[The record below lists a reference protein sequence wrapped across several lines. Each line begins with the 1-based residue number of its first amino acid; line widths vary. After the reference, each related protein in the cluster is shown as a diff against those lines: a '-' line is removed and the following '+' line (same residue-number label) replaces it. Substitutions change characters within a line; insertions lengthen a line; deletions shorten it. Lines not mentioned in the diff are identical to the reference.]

1 MKPGTVKTRYTMLAS
16 AIIASLFHTA
26 SFAQDEAPATPDGSD
41 IEHIVISATGFEQK
55 LTEAPASIS
64 VISQEDLQSRQF
76 ITLLDAVQF
85 QEGIDIG
92 TTRDKT
98 GQGTVSMRGLTGEYT
113 LLLIDGVRMNN
124 HGDIY
129 PNNFGG
135 NAFGHVP
142 PMEAIERIEVIRG
155 PASTLYGADALGGVI
170 NVITKKRS
178 EDWTGSINFGRSI
191 QTDDQFGDDITTD
204 FFAQGPLIKDLL
216 TLGVRGSMYERQ
228 ASNPEFAPDVDPNGD
243 IHIRELGFG
252 SGGKTV
258 DSDSEQFGFTLF
270 FTPFENQSFKFD
282 YDNSNQTYDNTPT
295 YNIDT
300 GEISYPLG
308 TKDNIESIWA
318 DRRGVVNPR
327 AGYAADQEFNR
338 EWWSITHQ
346 GQFDGFSSMVALS
359 HVDTTNDGRTLPLSV
374 AERLLLQEMYD
385 GTGAYEGMTEEERK
399 ALAEDTFLPRP
410 ERPLESSQYT
420 LDVRVDIPVTDVMG
434 DHNIVLGGQVI
445 DGELLDGVFG
455 LEDSNAG
462 GVQEQKMWSLFAE
475 DNWSP
480 NDYLTLTAGARYDE
494 HDVFGSQVS
503 PRIYAVYTFNDNWT
517 VKGGVSTGYKT
528 PNTTDLY
535 DGITG
540 FGGQG
545 TSPFAGNPD
554 LQPETSVNSEI
565 AVYWNSDAGHNFN
578 LTYFNTQFEDKIA
591 SGDTVYSCEVTGG
604 VRPCVNLGDY
614 DQLGYQ
620 TYSQKINIDKVDL
633 QGIEMAGRVQ
643 ISPEW
648 FVTANYTWTDSEQ
661 KSGPEAGQPLTNT
674 AEHMANITVNWDM
687 TEDFSVYLQSQ
698 IRSDRYRGWDSTLDK
713 PLYYKNYQL
722 MTLGARYRITEYVSV
737 NARINNLLDED
748 FTSYT
753 TEYNDL
759 NGDGSYEYL
768 TGRGVVSEVVFLDDY
783 NIKDRARNLW
793 VGVNVK
799 F

>member
-270 FTPFENQSFKFD
+270 LTPFKNQSFKFD

-300 GEISYPLG
+300 GAISYPLG